1 MEKFL
6 LCLPAIFFLV
16 LVIGCIVFIVWY
28 FKTFYAERAER
39 QRKAEAQRDL
49 HGGECILEWNGSFA
63 EGPADAEFGR
73 LVVEIPKKRGGAAAR
88 FCEKGLILDKRRLS
102 YSEIKD
108 ILLVAASTEKR
119 YTLKQAVQDMG
130 VLWIYPKKGTTIG
143 IREMTYQFD
152 NEVMEK
158 IKSGLGF

>member
-73 LVVEIPKKRGGAAAR
+73 LVVEIPKKRGGGAAR

-102 YSEIKD
+102 YLDFNKKPEEEKPVVPAGGAAGFLFPF
-108 ILLVAASTEKR
+108 LL
-119 YTLKQAVQDMG
+119 
-130 VLWIYPKKGTTIG
+130 
-143 IREMTYQFD
+143 
-152 NEVMEK
+152 
-158 IKSGLGF
+158 